1 MIHKLLSKLDSQMDL
16 NSYQDQDLFLICKSK
31 GKLVIEKIWTV
42 TSYHKNMITYIR
54 INIKY
59 NFAYWSNNYK
69 VVALEDLKKYLGAR
83 ESYFK
88 ELAENYER
96 LAEKARV
103 NEICAG
109 NLKDYHVHH
118 FI

>member
-1 MIHKLLSKLDSQMDL
+1 MIHKLLSKLSSYSDL
-16 NSYQDQDLFLICKSK
+16 HNYQDKDLFLICKSK
-31 GKLVIEKIWTV
+31 GKLIIEKIWNCNSYQTNIV
-42 TSYHKNMITYIR
+42 TYVC
-54 INIKY
+54 INNKY
-59 NFAYWSNNYK
+59 NFAYWSNKYK
-69 VVALEDLKKYLGAR
+69 VVTSEDLKTYLSAR

-96 LAEKARV
+96 LTDNARV
-103 NEICAG
+103 NETCAC